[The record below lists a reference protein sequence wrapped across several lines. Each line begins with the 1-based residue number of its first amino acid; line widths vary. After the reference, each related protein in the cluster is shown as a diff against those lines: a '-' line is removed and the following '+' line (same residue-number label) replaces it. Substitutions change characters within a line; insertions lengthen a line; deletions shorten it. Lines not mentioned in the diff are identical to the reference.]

1 MYLSNYDIN
10 KRIIIVLMAIAVF
23 IVLAIIFYPSEKL
36 PIINPEG
43 LSEDLL
49 GMEIAQNREEH
60 RIGNFKLINQNG
72 DTITNNDYHN
82 KIFVANFIFTRCLS
96 ICPIMTTNMAVLQE
110 EFSKHKDVKLLSISV
125 TPVIDSVPVL
135 KEYALKNNVNSE
147 KWNITTGNKKEIYDL
162 ARNQFYAVLD
172 KGDGGL
178 QDFIHTSNFILVDK
192 KSRIRG
198 IYDGTDLQEV
208 NRLIEDIKILRR
220 ESFFL

>member
-10 KRIIIVLMAIAVF
+10 KRIIIVLMAITVF

-36 PIINPEG
+36 PIINPED

-49 GMEIAQNREEH
+49 GMEVAQNREEH

-72 DTITNNDYHN
+72 DTITNKDYHN

-110 EFSKHKDVKLLSISV
+110 EFSKHKDVQLLSISV

-178 QDFIHTSNFILVDK
+178 QDFIHTSHFILVDK

>member
-36 PIINPEG
+36 PIINPG
-43 LSEDLL
+43 DLSEDLL
-49 GMEIAQNREEH
+49 GMEIVQNSEEH

-72 DTITNNDYHN
+72 DTITNKDYHDE
-82 KIFVANFIFTRCLS
+82 IFVANFIFTRCLS